1 MAGHADVQGAA
12 EALVLHDCGWVFLY
26 AGFVVILP
34 TEGQQAPLHIL
45 PAALAHKAGVDSWRK
60 NSTQVTKEG

>member
-12 EALVLHDCGWVFLY
+12 EALVLQDCGWVFLY

-45 PAALAHKAGVDSWRK
+45 TAALAHKAGVDPWRK
-60 NSTQVTKEG
+60 SNALITQEG

>member
-12 EALVLHDCGWVFLY
+12 EALVLHDCGRVFLD
-26 AGFVVILP
+26 AGFVVIFP

-45 PAALAHKAGVDSWRK
+45 PAALAHKARVDPCRK
-60 NSTQVTKEG
+60 SKALVTQEG